1 MGTVGWLVDG
11 AAIMNQVALMG
22 TSYGPYSRAMV
33 RICKEESFHQ
43 RQGYEILLTL
53 CNGTPEQKAMAQDF
67 CDSLSYE
74 VGRSYIKVITG
85 RKGSG
90 RSVHS
95 FVCLRDLGKFTK
107 GDILKAAGWSA
118 PAKNFA
124 RGNTMARTF
133 QNVRWMGAM

>member
-1 MGTVGWLVDG
+1 MKMIDG
-11 AAIMNQVALMG
+11 FNEYLECIKADYVKWHGDNP
-22 TSYGPYSRAMV
+22 S
-33 RICKEESFHQ
+33 
-43 RQGYEILLTL
+43 EI
-53 CNGTPEQKAMAQDF
+53 QKAMAQEF

-85 RKGSG
+85 RAGSG

-95 FVCLRDLGKFTK
+95 FVCLRDMGKFTK

-133 QNVRWMGAM
+133 QNIRWMGAM

>member
-1 MGTVGWLVDG
+1 MKMIDG
-11 AAIMNQVALMG
+11 FNEYLECIKADYVKWHGDNP
-22 TSYGPYSRAMV
+22 S
-33 RICKEESFHQ
+33 
-43 RQGYEILLTL
+43 EI
-53 CNGTPEQKAMAQDF
+53 QKAMAQEF

-85 RKGSG
+85 RAGSG

-95 FVCLRDLGKFTK
+95 FVCLRDMGKFTK

-133 QNVRWMGAM
+133 QNIRWTGAM